1 MSLLFTVLRSA
12 SQHESDDDDLINVV
26 SPANTRPSSPTL
38 KGAAARPIPKPLLLN
53 KSRSR
58 TDPLRV
64 LPTELSQRIFSR
76 LRLSDLAKCS
86 LVSKKWNRSQ
96 TINYGQ
102 STHVFRISPLT
113 LLQSGFSTI
122 EETTFTMKAC
132 LRASGPSANPNRTGS
147 VSFPQ

>member
-1 MSLLFTVLRSA
+1 MSLLYTLLRSS
-12 SQHESDDDDLINVV
+12 SQHDSDDDDLINVTSPLT

-38 KGAAARPIPKPLLLN
+38 KGAAGRPIPKPLHLN
-53 KSRSR
+53 KPRSR
-58 TDPLRV
+58 TDPLRI

-102 STHVFRISPLT
+102 H
-113 LLQSGFSTI
+113 
-122 EETTFTMKAC
+122 
-132 LRASGPSANPNRTGS
+132 
-147 VSFPQ
+147 